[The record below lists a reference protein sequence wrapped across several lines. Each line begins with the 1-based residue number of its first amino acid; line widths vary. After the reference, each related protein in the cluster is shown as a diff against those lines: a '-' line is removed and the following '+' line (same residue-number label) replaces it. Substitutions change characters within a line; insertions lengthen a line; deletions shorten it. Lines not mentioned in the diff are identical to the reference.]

1 MQRCRGSRDLLPQDM
16 LRFQEIVE
24 AFRSSCRAWGYQ
36 EVKTPTLEYLHLFT
50 SVGTLTPSMLR
61 NVYSFLDWDGWS
73 GERVVLRPEATIPAA
88 RLYVDNLKDKP
99 LAKLSYLENIFSFE
113 ETGTESRER
122 WQCGAEL
129 IGSDKPEADAELI
142 LLPSDIVSKLSLE
155 DVELTLS
162 HAGLLRALLQESGL
176 PVQEQ
181 NAVLDQILDG
191 DMEMLETAM
200 GSNDRL
206 RDSASLLFQLK
217 GNSAGFLKNQQTSLV
232 SALPSLG
239 ASLENFIAIAD
250 LLTEAGREYQI
261 DVASGKGFEYYTGI
275 IFQLHYNG
283 QKIGGG
289 GRYDDLIPLLG
300 GGDVPASGFALYIDH
315 LMGFLPDE
323 RTARDAPP
331 KILVGGE
338 SEAQWRACV
347 EAASLLREEGYI
359 ADLDSGYADAGD
371 HQWTL
376 RIEGEDKATRFVLTN
391 ATKKQTTKASSAQE
405 VVDILGRA
413 NEASST

>member
-1 MQRCRGSRDLLPQDM
+1 MQRCKGSRDLLPQDM
-16 LRFQEIVE
+16 LRFQEIVGI
-24 AFRSSCRAWGYQ
+24 FRSSCRAWGYR

-61 NVYSFLDWDGWS
+61 KIYSFLDWDGWS

-88 RLYVDNLKDKP
+88 RLYVDNLKDNP
-99 LAKLSYLENIFSFE
+99 LAKLCYLENIFSFE

-142 LLPSDIVSKLSLE
+142 LLASEILAQLGFE
-155 DVELTLS
+155 DVELALS

-191 DMEMLETAM
+191 DMEMLETAI

-206 RDSASLLFQLK
+206 RDSAPLLFQLK
-217 GNSAGFLKNQQTSLV
+217 GSSAGFLKNQQMSLI
-232 SALPSLG
+232 SALPSIE
-239 ASLENFIAIAD
+239 ASLGNFISIAD

-261 DVASGKGFEYYTGI
+261 DIASGKGFEYYTGL
-275 IFQLHYNG
+275 IFQLRYRG
-283 QKIGGG
+283 QKVGGG
-289 GRYDDLIPLLG
+289 GRYNDLIPLLG
-300 GGDVPASGFALYIDH
+300 GGDIPASGFALYMDH
-315 LMGFLPDE
+315 LMEYLSDE
-323 RTARDAPP
+323 RTARDTPSRV
-331 KILVGGE
+331 LVVGE
-338 SEAQWRACV
+338 SEALWKSCL
-347 EAASLLREEGYI
+347 EAARALREAGYI
-359 ADLDSGYADAGD
+359 ADLDSGYAGTGD

-376 RIEGEDKATRFVLTN
+376 TIEGAGKTPNFILAN
-391 ATKKQTTKASSAQE
+391 ATKERTAKASSVAE
-405 VVDILGRA
+405 VIDILGRA
-413 NEASST
+413 NEAGST